1 MYDVC
6 AHSIL
11 PKSAI
16 LVLGLLKKKDK
27 QFCVGGDTQQKK
39 ISGTSQAHFGSFKGS
54 YQCGYYCRECL
65 YSKILKLNTARKKCR
80 FHRDF
85 L

>member
-39 ISGTSQAHFGSFKGS
+39 YLALHKRISAV
-54 YQCGYYCRECL
+54 
-65 YSKILKLNTARKKCR
+65 LKVHINADTTVENAYTVKS
-80 FHRDF
+80 
-85 L
+85 